1 MSTSVGAAAASGDPQ
16 APLEPWQELLHCRF
30 IGMYVRCIPCNKV
43 IDAYHLAKPDHVSRL
58 QAWQDTQ
65 NVLQSGYQAPALP
78 YLAYVPADP
87 AYPAGERWMKP
98 QA

>member
-1 MSTSVGAAAASGDPQ
+1 MAAPDTAAGAAAASGAAAGAAAAAYPQ
-16 APLEPWQELLHCRF
+16 APLEPWQEL
-30 IGMYVRCIPCNKV
+30 GQDGWQVRCIPCDKV
-43 IDAYHLAKPDHVSRL
+43 IDACHLAKPDHVSRL

-87 AYPAGERWMKP
+87 A
-98 QA
+98 